1 MAADDGDRVVTM
13 LQQLQQQ
20 MAQLAT
26 NQQQQQAAIAQQQ
39 DHLRHL
45 EERADRARQRQEHL
59 NERVGRVEPQVLEA
73 MPAGVKFPKP
83 TMIDGKN
90 NKKLRDWFNTM
101 KNYLLMIGLPE
112 DDPRALALTVMY
124 FAAGSP
130 LNQWWSNQLLAAP
143 PEQRR
148 TGGYRSVGDL
158 ETAVLAQFTTR
169 KPADEARDKIDR
181 GKQRGTVADWATF
194 LRSQIQYLPDRSDAD
209 NLHVFK
215 RGLKPYLAQAL
226 AVRDPKTFEEAVTV
240 AVEIEACTPSMPKR
254 ATEQLHYLD
263 DDSDDYSDEAENE
276 NETDDDEDLNLGY
289 VERTPEETERY
300 RKAGRCL
307 RCGDKGHLAR
317 DCPKRDKKKRG
328 GRDNKK
334 PSGDRR

>member
-1 MAADDGDRVVTM
+1 MTDV
-13 LQQLQQQ
+13 LQQIQQQ
-20 MAQLAT
+20 LSQLNA
-26 NQQQQQAAIAQQQ
+26 QQQQQGNIIAQQQ
-39 DHLRHL
+39 EYLRHL

-73 MPAGVKFPKP
+73 MPAGLKFPKP
-83 TMIDGKN
+83 LMIDGKN
-90 NKKLRDWFNTM
+90 NKKLRDWFNSL
-101 KNYLLMIGLPE
+101 KNYLLMVGLPE
-112 DDPRALALTVMY
+112 TDPRAIALTAMY
-124 FAAGSP
+124 FATGSP
-130 LNQWWSNQLLAAP
+130 INQWWSNQLIAAP
-143 PEQRR
+143 PELRR
-148 TGGYRSVGDL
+148 TGGFRSIAEL

-181 GKQRGTVADWATF
+181 GRQKGSVADWATF

-240 AVEIEACTPSMPKR
+240 AVEIEACTPSMTKR
-254 ATEQLHYLD
+254 PAEQLHHLD
-263 DDSDDYSDEAENE
+263 DDSEDSQSEAESE
-276 NETDDDEDLNLGY
+276 NETDSEDEDLNLGY
-289 VERTPEETERY
+289 VERSREEVEKF
-300 RKAGRCL
+300 RKAGKCL

-317 DCPKRDKKKRG
+317 DCPKRDKVKTKRG
-328 GRDNKK
+328 GRDGKK